1 MCGDQ
6 RISTLQNCAPFPVFF
21 LPEKQDFLENNTGE
35 HIFYPLKQHTKIR
48 VCSLLLT
55 LRITDTMYKKRLFL
69 WLFSLLSL
77 PLFSQQSGIRF
88 TEASALR
95 TSDLHTAG
103 KDLILVYFH
112 ADGCKPC
119 RMFEENAARDPEL
132 GDLVNRHFQ
141 NYSVNLS
148 TPGGEALGK
157 SLGVTVRPAFV
168 FLDETHVIV
177 HRLVGYFEKDS
188 FLAHT
193 RRALSPDSN
202 LHALQNRYPAHK
214 ADHRYMELYVRSL
227 QAANT
232 LNAEVLADA
241 FAAFPSAEYGELS
254 FVRFF
259 LDFVLYRGQVQQDFH
274 SASFSYFAEHPEKLY
289 GASDSVTV
297 SCLLSYIAQTRL
309 EQASAERDSSTYLAC
324 KKVLEQHWSQNQCR
338 LRGTDYSML
347 FTQYHQ
353 PLQNEMY
360 YQYHFRKDEAA
371 CRQAADRLFQAAQD
385 EVWTLFQ
392 FAESSSLRDTAGTPY
407 LEFRLRCAE
416 RGLQL
421 GEERQY
427 MLTMKA
433 AAEYLLGRKDD
444 AIRTFSAIDPATLNE
459 NTYRFNVYRELEQ
472 KLK

>member
-1 MCGDQ
+1 M
-6 RISTLQNCAPFPVFF
+6 QNCAPFPVFF
-21 LPEKQDFLENNTGE
+21 LPEKQDFRKNSTGE

-48 VCSLLLT
+48 VRSLLLT
-55 LRITDTMYKKRLFL
+55 LRRTDTMYKKHLFL

-77 PLFSQQSGIRF
+77 PVFSQQTGIRF
-88 TEASALR
+88 SEASGLR
-95 TSDLHTAG
+95 VSDLHAAG
-103 KDLILVYFH
+103 KELILVYFH

-141 NYSVNLS
+141 SYSVNLS
-148 TPGGEALGK
+148 TPGGEAMGK
-157 SLGVTVRPAFV
+157 SLGVSVRPAFV
-168 FLDETHVIV
+168 FLDETHVVV

-202 LHALQNRYPAHK
+202 LYALQNRYPTRK

-241 FAAFPSAEYGELS
+241 FAAFPPAEYGDPL

-274 SASFSYFAEHPEKLY
+274 SASFSYFTEHPEKLY
-289 GASDSVTV
+289 GASDPVTV

-309 EQASAERDSSTYLAC
+309 EQASADRDSSTFLAC
-324 KKVLEQHWSQNQCR
+324 QKVLEQHWSQNQCR

-347 FTQYHQ
+347 FTQYYQ
-353 PLQNEMY
+353 PLQNQMY
-360 YQYHFRKDEAA
+360 YQYHFRKDDAA
-371 CRQAADRLFQAAQD
+371 CRQAADRLFRAAQD
-385 EVWTLFQ
+385 EVWILFQ
-392 FAESSSLRDTAGTPY
+392 FAESSSLSDTAGTPY

-433 AAEYLLGRKDD
+433 AAEYLLGRQDA
-444 AIRTFSAIDPATLNE
+444 AIRTFSAIDVATLNE